1 MSWTRVDSKKPAT
14 KDWKQVLVILQTY
27 QNLGNAQIAG
37 EFQTIDIAMYHP
49 EYGFCINGKSK
60 TNITHWQDIPKF
72 PTPLIKKHTI
82 DFSIEECIYM
92 PNNKNAITIKI
103 KG

>member
-37 EFQTIDIAMYHP
+37 EFPQTSAGQSAERP
-49 EYGFCINGKSK
+49 PGGGFHSE
-60 TNITHWQDIPKF
+60 
-72 PTPLIKKHTI
+72 TPART
-82 DFSIEECIYM
+82 
-92 PNNKNAITIKI
+92 
-103 KG
+103 